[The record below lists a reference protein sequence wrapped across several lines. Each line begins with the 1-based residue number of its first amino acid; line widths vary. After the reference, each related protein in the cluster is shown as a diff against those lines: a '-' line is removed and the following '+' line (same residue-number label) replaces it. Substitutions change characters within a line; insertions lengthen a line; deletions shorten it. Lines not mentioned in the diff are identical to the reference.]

1 MIQFFLKKKKQK
13 KKTKQK
19 NKKLKQQYGGGRSWK
34 KMFHTLYGS
43 SLDGKVGKM
52 IGDFFCVVC
61 NI

>member
-1 MIQFFLKKKKQK
+1 MIPFFV
-13 KKTKQK
+13 KKTKTK
-19 NKKLKQQYGGGRSWK
+19 NKQTKKLKQQYGGGRSWR

-43 SLDGKVGKM
+43 SLDGEAGKM